1 MVCYSTEY
9 IHYVLR
15 IPPQAASTCL
25 LILRVSNKIFAT
37 TPIFVSRILHYF
49 VVTSS
54 LLELV
59 NVYPVFVLLLDEDVH
74 QCGRCKELF
83 YSVQSYFDHKKA
95 KNCRKVRH
103 ESVSLKS
110 PPLQKKFSE
119 DNRPFGSNAIAHSS
133 PSCET
138 SAVACSLKPLP
149 PSKHHRSAGVIE
161 NESTVHAKD
170 VAPSDNEY
178 MAPAMKRQ
186 AAREILDH
194 GSSDMV
200 EKTSMETCKVL
211 LTFFGCCCFSSLYA
225 LTVYVIIIYMHL
237 YYMAVIDVLKPHHL
251 AKCRIIPHF
260 ICKFRYIS
268 HVSCC

>member
-1 MVCYSTEY
+1 M
-9 IHYVLR
+9 
-15 IPPQAASTCL
+15 
-25 LILRVSNKIFAT
+25 
-37 TPIFVSRILHYF
+37 
-49 VVTSS
+49 
-54 LLELV
+54 
-59 NVYPVFVLLLDEDVH
+59 FVLLSDEDVH

-110 PPLQKKFSE
+110 PPLQKKHSE
-119 DNRPFGSNAIAHSS
+119 DNRPFGSNDIAHSS

-170 VAPSDNEY
+170 VAPSDNEF
-178 MAPAMKRQ
+178 MAPAKKRQ

-194 GSSDMV
+194 GSDDMV
-200 EKTSMETCKVL
+200 EKTSVETCKVL
-211 LTFFGCCCFSSLYA
+211 TFMGG
-225 LTVYVIIIYMHL
+225 TVFLVFYVRTIYVIYMYL
-237 YYMAVIDVLKPHHL
+237 YYMAVYFLIDVLKPHHWS
-251 AKCRIIPHF
+251 KCRIIFPLHLQ
-260 ICKFRYIS
+260 IS
-268 HVSCC
+268 